1 MRILK
6 VALGAIAAATIAG
19 SALAADMAIKAPPPP
34 APVWSWTG
42 FYIGANGG
50 WGWANSN
57 TTATTFQSGVIAS
70 GLPIIPN
77 QNFSQSLNG
86 AVFGGHLGYNW
97 QIGPNWLIGFEGD
110 FDGAN
115 INKSTA
121 VIALDPLGGAG
132 GLATDGL
139 MAHTQI
145 QWLASIRGR
154 IGWTA
159 GPNLFYFT
167 GGGAWEQVNR
177 TFLLSTDTLAA
188 VFSTSNTGT
197 FSTTKSG
204 WVAGVGYERMIAQN
218 WIVRAEYLHYGF
230 DGGGTVSLPVTCTFF
245 GATGSCGQ
253 NITNN
258 NNRAD
263 VVRLGVSYKFF

>member
-6 VALGAIAAATIAG
+6 ATLGAIAAVTIVG
-19 SALAADMAIKAPPPP
+19 SAFAADLAVKAPPPP

-57 TTATTFQSGVIAS
+57 TTATTFQSTVTAI
-70 GLPIIPN
+70 PVIPN
-77 QNFSQSLNG
+77 QNFSQNLDG
-86 AVFGGHLGYNW
+86 AVFGAHLGYNW
-97 QIGPNWLIGFEGD
+97 QVGPNWLIGLEGD

-115 INKSTA
+115 INKSR
-121 VIALDPLGGAG
+121 ALIVADPLLGSGGT
-132 GLATDGL
+132 ATDGF
-139 MAHTQI
+139 MVHSQI

-177 TFLLSTDTLAA
+177 NFLLSTDTAA
-188 VFSTSNTGT
+188 GVFSESAAGT
-197 FSTTKSG
+197 FTTTKSG
-204 WVAGVGYERMIAQN
+204 WVAGLGYERMIAQN
-218 WIVRAEYLHYGF
+218 WIVRAEWLHYGF
-230 DGGGTVSLPVTCTFF
+230 SGLGAVSLPI
-245 GATGSCGQ
+245 SCGTPGVTATCGQ
-253 NITNN
+253 TFAGGNN
-258 NNRAD
+258 HTD